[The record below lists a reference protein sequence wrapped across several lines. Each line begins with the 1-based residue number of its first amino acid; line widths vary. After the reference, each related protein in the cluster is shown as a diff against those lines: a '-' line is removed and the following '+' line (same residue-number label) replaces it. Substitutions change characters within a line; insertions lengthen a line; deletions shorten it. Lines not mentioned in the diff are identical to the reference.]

1 MLETKDQRHMRQ
13 MFSVK
18 NVFKQIFQAISKKK
32 GLQNFF
38 SGDLQNFNDLKNSTV
53 LEQMTGQF
61 SRAWGFEAKDLTFE
75 AKNFLEDSTSAV
87 HDS

>member
-32 GLQNFF
+32 GLQKFF

-61 SRAWGFEAKDLTFE
+61 S
-75 AKNFLEDSTSAV
+75 
-87 HDS
+87 